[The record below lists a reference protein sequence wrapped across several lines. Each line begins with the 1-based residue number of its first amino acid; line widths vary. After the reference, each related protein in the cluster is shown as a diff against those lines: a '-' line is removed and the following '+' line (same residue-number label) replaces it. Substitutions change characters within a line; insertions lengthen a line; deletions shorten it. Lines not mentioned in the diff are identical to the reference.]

1 MWIADG
7 EKYALVGL
15 EVKLKGTPPPEQIA
29 PNLWVLT
36 ATTFDV
42 PSEWREWLGSNRAD
56 QVAGSNLFLVSKLAS
71 ETPDV
76 LDGENPLLQQRVWH
90 FYVGLLLSVM
100 FSPSHKPVMLTGARR
115 DGAIGVRQQLDL
127 ERPAPQVFRRY
138 PPIVADDI
146 QLAAQLAQK
155 LDAMLTGTVP
165 GGLWRYFRT
174 LHIYVQTRAIGKFL
188 DPILQSLD
196 RIHQY
201 CRCIDGLIL
210 PAIGKTKKHFKSRT
224 EFFIGPGHHD
234 LMGALYDIR
243 SNVEHLHENRYLETF
258 DRDVRLDL
266 VKKEAIVEYIA
277 RTALARIINQEALWP
292 HFGNTVAL
300 EKFWALSPVE
310 RREIW
315 GDLRGNLSTPWSRL
329 QISTR
334 SICTTDISGRP
345 SRLPL
350 SR

>member
-15 EVKLKGTPPPEQIA
+15 EVKLEERPPPEQVA

-36 ATTFDV
+36 DTTLDV
-42 PSEWREWLGSNRAD
+42 PSEWREWLGSIRTD
-56 QVAGSNLFLVSKLAS
+56 EVAGSNLFLVSKLAS
-71 ETPDV
+71 ATPDV
-76 LDGENPLLQQRVWH
+76 LDGENRSLQQRVWY

-115 DGAIGVRQQLDL
+115 DGVIGVRQQRDL
-127 ERPAPQVFRRY
+127 ELPAPQVLPRY

-146 QLAAQLAQK
+146 VLAAQLGQK
-155 LDAMLTGTVP
+155 LDAMQPVTVP
-165 GGLWRYFRT
+165 DGLWRFSHA
-174 LHIYVQTRAIGKFL
+174 LHIYVETRAVGDL
-188 DPILQSLD
+188 LD

-201 CRCIDGLIL
+201 CRCIEGLIL
-210 PAIGKTKKHFKSRT
+210 PAIGKTKQQFKSRT
-224 EFFIGPGHHD
+224 ELFIGPAHHD

-243 SNVEHLHENRYLETF
+243 SDVEHLHENRYLEPF

-277 RTALARIINQEALWP
+277 RTALERIISQDALWS
-292 HFGNTVAL
+292 HFGNTTAL
-300 EKFWALSPVE
+300 ETFWALTPGE

-315 GDLRGNLSTPWSRL
+315 GGPIDPMEPVADFDPKYLHDGRL
-329 QISTR
+329 GKT
-334 SICTTDISGRP
+334 
-345 SRLPL
+345 
-350 SR
+350 